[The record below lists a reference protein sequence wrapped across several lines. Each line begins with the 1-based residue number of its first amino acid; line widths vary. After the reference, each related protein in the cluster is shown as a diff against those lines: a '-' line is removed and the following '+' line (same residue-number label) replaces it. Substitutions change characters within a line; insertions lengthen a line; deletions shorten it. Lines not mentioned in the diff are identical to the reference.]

1 MFNIKFFLFTVFLFL
16 LNFFTVNTSKSQ
28 FDSHPELDWFTIE
41 TKHFYI
47 NYHSGTERTA
57 NTVAKIAEEI
67 YGPIT
72 SLYKYE
78 PDEKVNFIIND
89 VSDIA
94 NGATDY
100 YGNRIEIFATALD
113 YDLRGTHNWLRNVVT
128 HEFTHAVQIQCAM
141 KYSRKMPAIYFQ
153 WLGYENEIRPDV
165 LYGYP
170 NIIVS
175 YPLSGVGVP
184 AWFAE
189 GTSQYQRQQLSYE
202 QWDSHRDMILRSYIE
217 DGNLLSWG
225 EMGQFSSITSL
236 KAESIYNLGYGL
248 TRYIAWKYGE
258 DKLRLITL
266 HLGDLGT
273 FSMDKAIKDAIGI
286 DGKELYN
293 QWVSFLKKD
302 YESKLVNVKKDS
314 VVGSIIE
321 KTGFANYNPQF
332 SPDGKKITYLS
343 NQDFDYGSTGMYI
356 YDIAKKEAEYVTAPV
371 STNYSWSPDGKKI
384 IFAKRNTPQ
393 TIHHS
398 TVYDLYEYNV
408 KAKIEKRLTTN
419 LRAYSPSYSPDGK
432 LICFVVNKDGT
443 LNLEIADADG
453 TNYDPITAF
462 NNGEQVYNPK
472 FSKDGKK
479 IIFDF
484 SFEESRK
491 LAEIEIETGKIN
503 YLLDDPGVDYRNPSY
518 SIDGKKLYF
527 SSNRTG
533 IFNIYSM
540 DLENNDVKQLTNV
553 LGGAFMPSVDTS
565 GNLAYSLYTSTGYKI
580 ALLKDFK
587 EKDTLIV
594 GSYQRP
600 EPLIKKYADFDTLKK
615 AGSDYDWLKLKN
627 FNDKGIT
634 KYEAK
639 PYKDKFTSLSF
650 VPVLRF
656 DTYKRQNQF
665 SFFEAIKP
673 GVYFFSN
680 EVLNRFSIFG
690 GASINIEGERDVF
703 LQFDYDNGFPFFKDF
718 FTKKVKFNPKLS
730 LGGYNVTRVSQ
741 GSFIAGLDT
750 INVGITYDLLTF
762 DFGMAFNI
770 INFNHRMN
778 LGYSYSNYSY
788 DVDPFAIPQSGISVR
803 SSRETYFKASD
814 FSLQYNYNFT
824 YPSKNSDINPLGRN
838 IELLFDYELSE
849 INPSLSVND
858 NGTISTDYEQR
869 DLFKFYGYWSEA
881 IGLFNNKH
889 SLTLR
894 LSGGT
899 IFGPP
904 VESFYDFYA
913 TGLPGMK
920 GYPFYSLG
928 GGRMAVANLT
938 YRIPVFTKIDTR
950 ISPLYLDKLFFSVYG
965 DYGNAWSGN
974 ATKLDQFKTDIGA
987 QLRLQAFSF
996 YVFPTSF
1003 FVDAAY
1009 GFDEFSNVV
1018 QNEKL
1023 TYGKEWNFYLG
1034 ILFGFDL

>member
-1 MFNIKFFLFTVFLFL
+1 MFNIRIFIFTLFL
-16 LNFFTVNTSKSQ
+16 LILNFAPVKFVFSQ
-28 FDSHPELDWFTIE
+28 FDPHPELDWFTIE
-41 TKHFYI
+41 TEHFFI

-94 NGATDY
+94 NGAADY
-100 YGNRIEIFATALD
+100 YGNRIEIFATSLD

-128 HEFTHAVQIQCAM
+128 HEFTHIIQIQCAM
-141 KYSRKMPAIYFQ
+141 KFSRKMPAVYLQ

-170 NIIVS
+170 NVIVS

-189 GTSQYQRQQLSYE
+189 GTAQYQRQQLSYE
-202 QWDSHRDMILRSYIE
+202 HWDSHRDMILRSYIE
-217 DGNLLSWG
+217 DGNILTWG
-225 EMGQFSSITSL
+225 EIGQFSTITSL
-236 KAESIYNLGYGL
+236 KAESIYNIGFAFC
-248 TRYIAWKYGE
+248 RYISEKYGE
-258 DKLRLITL
+258 DKLRQITL
-266 HLGDLGT
+266 NLGDLT
-273 FSMDKAIKDAIGI
+273 NFSMDKAMKDAIGI
-286 DGKELYN
+286 DGKDLYY
-293 QWVSFLKKD
+293 QWIAFLKDD
-302 YESKLVNVKKDS
+302 YNKKLAQVKKDS

-321 KTGFANYNPQF
+321 KTGFANYYPQY

-343 NQDFDYGSTGMYI
+343 NQDFDYGSTGLFI
-356 YDIAKKEAEYVTAPV
+356 YDVSTKKSEFVSAPV
-371 STNYSWSPDGKKI
+371 STNYCWSPDGKKI
-384 IFAKRNTPQ
+384 IFAKRNSPP

-398 TVYDLYEYNV
+398 SIFDIYEYNV
-408 KAKIEKRLTTN
+408 KSKEENRLTTN

-443 LNLEIADADG
+443 LNLEIADANG

-472 FSKDGKK
+472 FSRDGKK

-491 LAEIEIETGKIN
+491 LAEIDIATGKISFI
-503 YLLDDPGVDYRNPSY
+503 LDDKGVDYRNPAY
-518 SIDGKKLYF
+518 SKDGKTLYY
-527 SSNRTG
+527 SCNKTG

-540 DLENNDVKQLTNV
+540 NIESKEIKQITNV
-553 LGGAFMPSVDTS
+553 LGGAFMPNVDTT

-580 ALLKDFK
+580 AQLKDFK
-587 EKDTLIV
+587 EKDTAIV
-594 GSYQRP
+594 GAYNRP
-600 EPLIKKYADFDTLKK
+600 DILIKKYASIDSGK
-615 AGSDYDWLKLKN
+615 AGNEYDWLKLKN
-627 FNDKGIT
+627 FNDKDIT
-634 KYEAK
+634 KFETK
-639 PYKDKFTSLSF
+639 PYKDKFTSLLF

-656 DTYKRQNQF
+656 DTYKRQQQF

-680 EVLNRFSIFG
+680 EVINRFGIFG
-690 GASINIEGERDVF
+690 GASINAKGERDLF
-703 LQFDYDNGFPFFKDF
+703 LQFAYDNGFPFFKDF
-718 FTKKVKFNPKLS
+718 FTKKVNFNPKLT
-730 LGGYNVTRVSQ
+730 LDGYNVTRVSQ
-741 GSFIAGLDT
+741 GTLIQFPDT
-750 INVGITYDLLTF
+750 VTVDITYNLLSF

-770 INFNHRMN
+770 INFNHQLR

-788 DVDPFAIPQSGISVR
+788 TVDAFGLPSTGATSR
-803 SSRETYFKASD
+803 SFSETYFKAND
-814 FSLQYNYNFT
+814 FSLKYNYDYT
-824 YPSKNSDINPLGRN
+824 YPNKNSDINPIGRN
-838 IELLFDYELSE
+838 ISLLFDYELSD
-849 INPSLSVND
+849 INPTLEVDDQGNQIT
-858 NGTISTDYEQR
+858 NFEKR
-869 DLFKFYGYWSEA
+869 NLPKFYGTWSEGF
-881 IGLFNNKH
+881 GLFNNKH
-889 SLTLR
+889 SLTLK

-938 YRIPVFTKIDTR
+938 YRLPIFTKIDTR
-950 ISPLYLDKLFFSVYG
+950 ISPLYLDKLYFSVYG
-965 DYGNAWSGN
+965 DFGNAWDGN
-974 ATKLDQFKTDIGA
+974 ATKLSQFKSDIGA
-987 QLRLQAFSF
+987 QLRLQAFSY

-1009 GFDEFSNVV
+1009 GFNEFSDVY
-1018 QNEKL
+1018 QNQKV

>member
-1 MFNIKFFLFTVFLFL
+1 MFKKKFIFFTVFIFILT
-16 LNFFTVNTSKSQ
+16 FTSAEIVFSQ
-28 FDSHPELDWFTIE
+28 FESHPELDWFTIE
-41 TKHFYI
+41 TKHFSI
-47 NYHSGTERTA
+47 IYHKGTERTA
-57 NTVAKIAEEI
+57 NTVAKISEEV

-78 PDEKVNFIIND
+78 PDEKVSFIIND

-100 YGNRIEIFATALD
+100 YGNRIEIYATALD
-113 YDLRGTHNWLRNVVT
+113 YDLRGTHNWLRNVIT
-128 HEFTHAVQIQCAM
+128 HEFTHAVQIQAAM
-141 KYSRKMPAIYFQ
+141 KYSRKMPAIYLQ

-170 NIIVS
+170 NIIIS

-189 GTSQYQRQQLSYE
+189 GTAQYQRQQLSYE

-217 DGNLLSWG
+217 DGNLLTWG

-248 TRYIAWKYGE
+248 TRYIAQQYGE
-258 DKLRLITL
+258 DKLRTITL
-266 HLGDLGT
+266 NLGDLTT

-286 DGKELYN
+286 DGKDLYN

-302 YESKLVNVKKDS
+302 YEKKLVNVKKDS
-314 VVGSIIE
+314 VVGSIIQ
-321 KTGFANYNPQF
+321 KTGFANYHPQF
-332 SPDGKKITYLS
+332 SPDGKKITFLS
-343 NQDFDYGSTGMYI
+343 NQDFDYGSTGMFI
-356 YDIAKKEAEYVTAPV
+356 YDIAKKESEFVTAPV
-371 STNYSWSPDGKKI
+371 TTNYSWSPDGKKI
-384 IFAKRNTPQ
+384 IFAKRNSPQ
-393 TIHHS
+393 TIHYS
-398 TVYDLYEYNV
+398 TVFDLYEYDV
-408 KAKIEKRLTTN
+408 KTKEEKQLTKNFRAFSPSFSPDQKKICYVVNRDGTINLEISNSNGKNKKRLT
-419 LRAYSPSYSPDGK
+419 
-432 LICFVVNKDGT
+432 
-443 LNLEIADADG
+443 
-453 TNYDPITAF
+453 AF
-462 NNGEQVYNPK
+462 SNGEQVYNPR
-472 FSKDGKK
+472 FSPDGKK

-484 SFEESRK
+484 SYEESRK
-491 LAEIEIETGKIN
+491 LAEIDIETEKIS
-503 YLLDDPGVDYRNPSY
+503 YLLDERGVDFRNPSY
-518 SIDGKKLYF
+518 SRDGKKLFY
-527 SSNRTG
+527 SCNRTG
-533 IFNIYSM
+533 IFNIYSLN
-540 DLENNDVKQLTNV
+540 LETKEINQLTNV

-580 ALLKDFK
+580 ALLKNYK
-587 EKDTLIV
+587 EKDLAIV
-594 GSYQRP
+594 GSYDKP
-600 EPLIKKYADFDTLKK
+600 DPLIKKYAEFDTLNSSGNK
-615 AGSDYDWLKLKN
+615 YDWLKLKN

-634 KYEAK
+634 KYESK
-639 PYKDKFTSLSF
+639 PYSSKFTSLSF

-656 DTYKRQNQF
+656 DTYQRQNQF

-673 GVYFFSN
+673 GLYFFSN
-680 EVLNRFSIFG
+680 EVLNQFGIFG
-690 GASINIEGERDVF
+690 GASINIEGERDLF

-718 FTKKVKFNPKLS
+718 FTKSLNFNPKFS

-741 GSFIAGLDT
+741 GSLEAGVDT
-750 INVGITYDLLTF
+750 INVDITYDLLSF

-770 INFNHRMN
+770 INFNHQLRF
-778 LGYSYSNYSY
+778 GYEYSNYAYS
-788 DVDPFAIPQSGISVR
+788 VDAFAIPQSNISVR
-803 SSRETYFKASD
+803 SSKEVYFKASD

-838 IELLFDYELSE
+838 IDLIFDYELSQ

-858 NGTISTDYEQR
+858 NGTISTDYEDR
-869 DLFKFYGYWSEA
+869 DLFKFYGMWQEA
-881 IGLFNNKH
+881 IGLFSNQ
-889 SLTLR
+889 SLTLK

-920 GYPFYSLG
+920 GYPFYALG

-938 YRIPVFTKIDTR
+938 YRIPLFTHIDTR
-950 ISPLYLDKLFFSVYG
+950 ISPLYLDKLFFSIYG
-965 DYGNAWSGN
+965 DFGNAWNGS
-974 ATKLDQFKTDIGA
+974 ATKLDQFKSDIGA
-987 QLRLQAFSF
+987 QLRLQAFSY

-1009 GFDEFSNVV
+1009 GFNEFSNVV
-1018 QNEKL
+1018 QNETV